1 MSSAYDLTDMKKL
14 AALATT
20 TLGFLTT
27 PLVVLADELNISIK
41 KSASG
46 QGIDPGTS
54 ISTVISN
61 IITIIFIFGVLA
73 VLFMLITGAFNWIT
87 SGGDKENV
95 GKARSRIIN
104 ALIGLLVLALAFLIA
119 RVAGQIVHIDIFN
132 LKIPSL
138 DQP

>member
-1 MSSAYDLTDMKKL
+1 MKKL

>member
-1 MSSAYDLTDMKKL
+1 
-14 AALATT
+14 
-20 TLGFLTT
+20 
-27 PLVVLADELNISIK
+27 
-41 KSASG
+41 
-46 QGIDPGTS
+46 
-54 ISTVISN
+54 
-61 IITIIFIFGVLA
+61 
-73 VLFMLITGAFNWIT
+73 MLITGAFNWIT

>member
-1 MSSAYDLTDMKKL
+1 LSSAYDLTDMKKL